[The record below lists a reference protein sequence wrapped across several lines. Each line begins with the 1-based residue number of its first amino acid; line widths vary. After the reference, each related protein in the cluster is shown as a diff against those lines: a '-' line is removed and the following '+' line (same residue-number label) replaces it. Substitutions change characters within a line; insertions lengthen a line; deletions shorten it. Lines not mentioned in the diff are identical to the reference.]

1 VRKESLKALRTWLM
15 VVAALGGM
23 TGCER
28 DLPFVVPSVQP
39 INGYQLEGYVTDRLG
54 IPVKGLQIA
63 LWFDFDPL
71 DNNTPP
77 SRQFFVDDPNKTA
90 RLSVVDLNNNL
101 RRVLFEGR
109 AKVGFLDYEWDLRD
123 SLGRL
128 LPTGVYM
135 VKFSMNGI
143 SKGFYTV
150 VINGAVTAVT
160 DSLGHYSISN
170 DLLPVGFYPAPLYAS
185 DGTRFLGNYRITPF
199 VVLEFYLTVHRSVAL
214 TLIQDQV
221 TRFDFRI

>member
-1 VRKESLKALRTWLM
+1 VRKEFLKALPTWL
-15 VVAALGGM
+15 VVGAAFGGV

-28 DLPFVVPSVQP
+28 DLPYMVPAVQP

-54 IPVKGLQIA
+54 IPVKGLRIA
-63 LWFDFDPL
+63 LWYGFDPL
-71 DNNTPP
+71 DNSTPP
-77 SRQFFVDDPNKTA
+77 SRQFFVDDSNKIA
-90 RLSVVDLNNNL
+90 RVSVVDLNNRL
-101 RRVLFEGR
+101 KRVLYEGR
-109 AKVGFLDYEWDLRD
+109 ARLGFLDYEWDLRD

-143 SKGFYTV
+143 SNGSYTV

-170 DLLPVGFYPAPLYAS
+170 DFLPVGFYPAPRYTS

-221 TRFDFRI
+221 TRFDYRI

>member
-1 VRKESLKALRTWLM
+1 VRKEFLKALPTWLV
-15 VVAALGGM
+15 VVAAFGGV

-28 DLPFVVPSVQP
+28 DLPYMVPAVQP

-54 IPVKGLQIA
+54 IPVKGLRIG
-63 LWFDFDPL
+63 LWYDFDPL
-71 DNNTPP
+71 DNSTPP
-77 SRQFFVDDPNKTA
+77 SRQFFVDDSNKIA
-90 RLSVVDLNNNL
+90 RLSVVDLNNRL
-101 RRVLFEGR
+101 KRVLYEGR
-109 AKVGFLDYEWDLRD
+109 ARLGLLDHEWDLRD

-135 VKFSMNGI
+135 VNFSMNGI
-143 SKGFYTV
+143 SKGSYTV

-199 VVLEFYLTVHRSVAL
+199 VILEFYLTVHRSVAL

-221 TRFDFRI
+221 TRFDYRI